1 MKLFLF
7 FLFFFLFD
15 LYFYFGFSPLLNG
28 IRGEFFLK
36 IIYWV
41 LCALIYLGLVYFAIN
56 VQQDRHFTVPILLS
70 SFFFIFFISKLVGSF
85 PLLLDDIIRVAR
97 FLFKVFKSNT
107 DEYSV
112 GRIDF
117 F

>member
-1 MKLFLF
+1 MKLFLL

-41 LCALIYLGLVYFAIN
+41 LWALIYLGLVYFAIN
-56 VQQDRHFTVPILLS
+56 VLQDQHFTVPISLDAI
-70 SFFFIFFISKLVGSF
+70 SFDVISCSA
-85 PLLLDDIIRVAR
+85 I
-97 FLFKVFKSNT
+97 
-107 DEYSV
+107 
-112 GRIDF
+112 GRMF
-117 F
+117 MYF